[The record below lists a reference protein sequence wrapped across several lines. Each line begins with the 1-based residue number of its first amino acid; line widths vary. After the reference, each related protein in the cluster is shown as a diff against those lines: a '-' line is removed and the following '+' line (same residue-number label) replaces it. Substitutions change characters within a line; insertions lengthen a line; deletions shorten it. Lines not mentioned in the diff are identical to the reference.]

1 MGIQNS
7 QFEIQN
13 SDFASWYLLAV
24 DPESPSSILASAR
37 EILPWMSEIRRDLHQ
52 HPELGLEEHR
62 TSKKVQSILDEIGIE
77 HEDGL
82 GGTGVLGT
90 IHGDGEGHVVAL
102 RADLDALPIEDNKD
116 VPYASKVPGKMHAC
130 GHDVHTT
137 MLLGAARLLSKERQ
151 SFAGTVKLLFQPAE
165 ETVGGARLMIEAGA
179 LENPR
184 VEAIFGVH
192 VDPALDVGSIG
203 LHYGQRNASSDDL
216 TIIVRGMAA
225 HAAYPSIGVD
235 AIVAAAH
242 VITAMQAIVSRNVD
256 AREAAV
262 VSLGVIEGGTQSNIV
277 ADRVKLSG
285 TVRCLNPEVRAS
297 VLRRIE
303 ETAEAVARAMGAR
316 AEIEIEPSYDP
327 VVNDEAMVDLVRENS
342 TRLLGDK
349 SAVIFDQPLMGVE
362 DFGYY
367 LSEVPGVFYS
377 LGVRNEEAG
386 IVHPVHF
393 GLFDVDESA
402 MAIGVALQVLNALS
416 VVAPC

>member
-1 MGIQNS
+1 MI
-7 QFEIQN
+7 
-13 SDFASWYLLAV
+13 
-24 DPESPSSILASAR
+24 
-37 EILPWMSEIRRDLHQ
+37 EIRRDLHQ

-62 TSKKVQSILDEIGIE
+62 TSRRVRDLLDEMEIE
-77 HEDGL
+77 HEDEI

-90 IHGDGEGHVVAL
+90 IRGIAEGRTVAL
-102 RADLDALPIEDNKD
+102 RADLDGLPIQDDKD
-116 VPYASKVPGKMHAC
+116 VAYASQVPGKMHAC
-130 GHDVHTT
+130 GHDAHTA
-137 MLLGAARLLSKERQ
+137 MLLGAARLLSKQRQ

-179 LENPR
+179 LDNPR
-184 VEAIFGVH
+184 VEAIFGLH

-216 TIIVRGMAA
+216 EIVVRGKAA
-225 HAAYPSIGVD
+225 HAAYPSVGVD

-242 VITAMQAIVSRNVD
+242 VVTAVQAIVSRNVD

-262 VSLGVIEGGTQSNIV
+262 VSLGVIEGGTQPNIV
-277 ADRVKLSG
+277 ADRVKLAG
-285 TVRCLNPEVRAS
+285 TVRCLKPEVRSS

-303 ETAEAVARAMGAR
+303 ETADAVARAMGAR
-316 AEIEIEPSYDP
+316 AEVEIEPSYDP
-327 VVNDEAMVDLVRENS
+327 VVNGEAMVDLVRENS
-342 TRLLGDK
+342 RKLLGDE
-349 SAVIFDQPLMGVE
+349 SVVIFDQPLMGVE
-362 DFGYY
+362 DFGFF

-393 GLFDVDESA
+393 GLFDIDEDA

>member
-1 MGIQNS
+1 VSS
-7 QFEIQN
+7 QKP
-13 SDFASWYLLAV
+13 SD
-24 DPESPSSILASAR
+24 ILAAAR
-37 EILPWMSEIRRDLHQ
+37 EILPWMIEIRRDLHQ

-62 TSKKVQSILDEIGIE
+62 TGKKVRELLDELGIE
-77 HEDGL
+77 HEDGM

-90 IHGDGEGHVVAL
+90 IQGNAEGKTVAL
-102 RADLDALPIEDNKD
+102 RADLDALPIQDDKD
-116 VPYASKVPGKMHAC
+116 VSYASKVPGRMHAC

-137 MLLGAARLLSKERQ
+137 MLLGAARLLAEERT
-151 SFAGTVKLLFQPAE
+151 SLPGTVKLLFQPAE
-165 ETVGGARLMIEAGA
+165 ETVGGAKLMIEAGA

-192 VDPALDVGSIG
+192 VDPSLEVGTVG

-216 TIIVRGMAA
+216 AIIVHGKAA

-242 VITAMQAIVSRNVD
+242 VVIAVQAIVSRNVD

-262 VSLGVIEGGTQSNIV
+262 VSLGVIEGGTQTNIV
-277 ADRVKLSG
+277 ADRVKLAG
-285 TVRCLNPEVRAS
+285 TVRCLNPEVRAL
-297 VLRRIE
+297 VLHRIE
-303 ETAEAVARAMGAR
+303 ETVEAVARAMGAR

-327 VVNDEAMVDLVRENS
+327 VVNDQAMVDLVRENS
-342 TRLLGDK
+342 GRLLGDE

-362 DFGYY
+362 DFGFY
-367 LSEVPGVFYS
+367 LSEIPGAFYS
-377 LGVRNEEAG
+377 LGVRNEGAG

-416 VVAPC
+416 VVTPC